1 MGYVSV
7 VFSLHSGVRV
17 NSGVLLAIYVEFAVP
32 HVMKVGYLVPPT
44 RQTIQPDYLVVPYDI
59 C

>member
-1 MGYVSV
+1 MGF
-7 VFSLHSGVRV
+7 VFSLHSGVRI